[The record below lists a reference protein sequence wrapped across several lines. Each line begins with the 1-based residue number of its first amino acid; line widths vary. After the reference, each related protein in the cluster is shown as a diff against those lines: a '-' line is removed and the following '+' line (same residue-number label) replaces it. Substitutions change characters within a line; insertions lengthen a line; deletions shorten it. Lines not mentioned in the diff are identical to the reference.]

1 MPKKLTKHQRQY
13 RKRKKE
19 AQKDF
24 VRVKKDGPWDGVRV
38 ARRRLKVWISQYAY
52 DRLQSLA
59 QEAGI
64 HNWEM
69 LSRMILKAL
78 PRYAS
83 FTDSASP
90 LKRYSWSDALL
101 NPQERTVRYK
111 GSKGDKQLSYDITST
126 AWKKL
131 ECHKTASRLSKAR
144 IVESMIREYRP
155 LSPEQLEKQRWLTEE
170 AVRAR
175 DEQAERTHTHHDYKH
190 SKLLDIGG
198 GVIIHKKGI
207 PMEHWDAAEW
217 EEYAEL
223 KTKSYERR
231 LKALRD
237 EEQED
242 TDEYRWWLRQQQLW
256 KESKVAYH
264 NLGEDPLED

>member
-38 ARRRLKVWISQYAY
+38 ARRRLKVWISQDAY

-59 QEAGI
+59 QQAGI

-78 PRYAS
+78 PSYAS
-83 FTDSASP
+83 LSDSNSP
-90 LKRYSWSDALL
+90 LTRYSWSEDLL
-101 NPQERTVRYK
+101 NPAERTVRYK

-144 IVESMIREYRP
+144 IVESMIREYKP
-155 LSPEQLEKQRWLTEE
+155 LSPEQLDRQRRLTEE
-170 AVRAR
+170 AAR
-175 DEQAERTHTHHDYKH
+175 ERDDHEGVTRIHRDYKH
-190 SKLLDIGG
+190 SKLLDLGG
-198 GVIIHKKGI
+198 GEIIHRKGI
-207 PMEHWDAAEW
+207 TMEYWDAAEW

-223 KTKSYERR
+223 KSKSYERR

-237 EEQED
+237 QEKED
-242 TDEYRWWLRQQQLW
+242 TDEYRWWLSQQQHW
-256 KESKVAYH
+256 EESKVAYH
-264 NLGEDPLED
+264 NLGENPVED

>member
-19 AQKDF
+19 FQKDF
-24 VRVKKDGPWDGVRV
+24 VRVKKDGSWDGVRV
-38 ARRRLKVWISQYAY
+38 ARRRLKVWISQDAY

-59 QEAGI
+59 QQAGI

-90 LKRYSWSDALL
+90 LKRYSWDEKLL
-101 NPQERTVRYK
+101 NPIERTVRYK
-111 GSKGDKQLSYDITST
+111 GSKGEKQLSYDITST

-131 ECHKTASRLSKAR
+131 ECHKTATRLSKAR
-144 IVESMIREYRP
+144 IVESMIKEYRP

-170 AVRAR
+170 AARAR
-175 DEQAERTHTHHDYKH
+175 DEQAERTHTHHDYKY
-190 SKLLDIGG
+190 SKLLDLGG
-198 GVIIHKKGI
+198 GVIVHKKGI

-217 EEYAEL
+217 EEYVEL

-237 EEQED
+237 EEKED

-256 KESKVAYH
+256 EESKVAYH
-264 NLGEDPLED
+264 NLGEDPVGS

>member
-19 AQKDF
+19 SEKDF
-24 VRVKKDGPWDGVRV
+24 VRVKKDGLWDGVRV
-38 ARRRLKVWISQYAY
+38 ARRRLKVWISQEAY

-83 FTDSASP
+83 FTGSASP
-90 LKRYSWSDALL
+90 VNRYSWSDALL

-111 GSKGDKQLSYDITST
+111 GSKGEKQLSYDITST

-144 IVESMIREYRP
+144 IVESMISEYKP
-155 LSPEQLEKQRWLTEE
+155 LSPKQLEKQRLLTEE
-170 AVRAR
+170 AAR
-175 DEQAERTHTHHDYKH
+175 GRDDHAGFARIHRDYNH
-190 SKLLDIGG
+190 SKLLDVGG
-198 GVIIHKKGI
+198 GVIIHGKGI

-217 EEYAEL
+217 EEYAER
-223 KTKSYERR
+223 KTKSYERK
-231 LKALRD
+231 LKELRD
-237 EEQED
+237 EEKED

-256 KESKVAYH
+256 EASKVAYH
-264 NLGEDPLED
+264 NLGEDSLEH

>member
-19 AQKDF
+19 SKKDF

-38 ARRRLKVWISQYAY
+38 ARRRLKVWISQEAY

-59 QEAGI
+59 QAAGI

-90 LKRYSWSDALL
+90 LKRYSWSEALL
-101 NPQERTVRYK
+101 NPQERTIRYK

-170 AVRAR
+170 AAR
-175 DEQAERTHTHHDYKH
+175 GRDNHAGVTHIHRHYKH
-190 SKLLDIGG
+190 SKLRDMGG

-207 PMEHWDAAEW
+207 PMEYWDAAEW
-217 EEYAEL
+217 EEYVEL
-223 KTKSYERR
+223 NTKSYERT
-231 LKALRD
+231 LKQLRD
-237 EEQED
+237 EEKED

-256 KESKVAYH
+256 EASKVAYH
-264 NLGEDPLED
+264 NLGEDPVED

>member
-1 MPKKLTKHQRQY
+1 MPKKPTKHQRQY

-19 AQKDF
+19 SKRDF

-38 ARRRLKVWISQYAY
+38 TRRRLKVWISQEAY
-52 DRLQSLA
+52 DRLRCLA
-59 QEAGI
+59 DQAGI

-69 LSRMILKAL
+69 LSRIILKAL

-83 FTDSASP
+83 FTDSSSP
-90 LKRYSWSDALL
+90 LKRYSWNESLL
-101 NPQERTVRYK
+101 NPIERTVRYK
-111 GSKGDKQLSYDITST
+111 GSKGEKQLSYDITST

-144 IVESMIREYRP
+144 IVESMIKEYQTLLP
-155 LSPEQLEKQRWLTEE
+155 QQLEKQRCQKED
-170 AVRAR
+170 VAR
-175 DEQAERTHTHHDYKH
+175 GRDDHAGVTHIHRDYKH

-198 GVIIHKKGI
+198 GVIIHKKEI

-217 EEYAEL
+217 KDYEKI
-223 KTKSYERR
+223 KTKSYERK
-231 LKALRD
+231 LKELRD
-237 EEQED
+237 EEKEG

-256 KESKVAYH
+256 EASKVAYH
-264 NLGEDPLED
+264 NLGEDPLEH